1 MKYSD
6 FEKILEEIK
15 KDTQRYYNIG
25 SYIYDSQEITLKNKN
40 GEIILDDVNYYDEI
54 EDAIIEEFEPMEFW
68 VCESRDG
75 NLGRTQV
82 SLHREEFTGNI
93 IKLYKATGRTPG
105 EVLEN
110 PKSWKEIKK

>member
-6 FEKILEEIK
+6 FEKILEEVK
-15 KDTQRYYNIG
+15 KETQRYYTIG
-25 SYIYDSQEITLKNKN
+25 SYIDESQEFILKDSTGK
-40 GEIILDDVNYYDEI
+40 IILDDVNYYDEI
-54 EDAIIEEFEPMEFW
+54 EEAIINEFEPMEFW

-75 NLGRTQV
+75 ILGHTQV
-82 SLHREEFTGNI
+82 SLHKEEFTGNI

-110 PKSWKEIKK
+110 PKTWKEIEK

>member
-6 FEKILEEIK
+6 FEKILEEMK
-15 KDTQRYYNIG
+15 ENAKRYYNIG
-25 SYIYDSQEITLKNKN
+25 SYVYDSKEFILKDAK
-40 GEIILDDVNYYDEI
+40 GKIVLDDVNYYDEI
-54 EDAIIEEFEPMEFW
+54 EDAIIKEFEPMEFW

-82 SLHREEFTGNI
+82 SLNREEFTGNI
-93 IKLYKATGRTPG
+93 IKLYKAIGRTPG

-110 PKSWKEIKK
+110 PKSWKEVNE